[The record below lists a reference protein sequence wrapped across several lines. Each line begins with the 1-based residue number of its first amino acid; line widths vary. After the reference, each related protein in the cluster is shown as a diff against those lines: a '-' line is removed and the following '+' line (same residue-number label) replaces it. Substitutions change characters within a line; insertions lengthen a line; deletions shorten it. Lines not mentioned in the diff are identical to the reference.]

1 MSLMNKEDKP
11 IQDILREKIL
21 EEYNDIAETNQDLEI
36 LNNISYRKDKIN
48 VISLF
53 SGCGGM
59 DLGLLLSG
67 IKELDHL
74 EFDHPIFKEKSIFD
88 SIINTSIY
96 NINYSN
102 DMFKEANES
111 YIKNMPATFVKDS
124 RDIRSIKY
132 FPKSDLIIGG
142 FPCPGFSEA
151 GPRLIDDE
159 RNFLYIH
166 FIRCITQSKPAIF
179 VAENVKGMLSL
190 GQGEVIK
197 QITQDFAAAGYRVDY
212 KLLNAR
218 DYGVPQYRQRVFIVG
233 IRNDIKFKY
242 AYPNPTHGEND
253 ALMNRVTL
261 KDAIYDLNPEPGP
274 YFEGSFSSIYMSR
287 NRKKEWEDQSFT
299 IQASGRQAPLHPSG
313 DKMVKLGPD
322 KWSLPG
328 DLDNHRRL
336 SVKEIKRIQTFPDW
350 YYISPGNNNVNLNSQ
365 LNRQYTQ
372 IGNAVPVI
380 LAKKVFM
387 PITEFFTES
396 GL

>member
-1 MSLMNKEDKP
+1 MNKEDKP